1 MIYALT
7 ERRTEEAKRIRREYR
22 EKYGKDFCPRRGKEL
37 VPRNDGLANCVT
49 ATQGLEQLLLEVD
62 GSTAEP
68 RTEKRKL
75 TKEGDRMTAKLFT
88 FVELCAGIGGVSF
101 GFEEMGGHCVLA
113 AEYDPTREGKTQ
125 FAQEAYKLLH
135 PETPVTGDVFKLE
148 GKDVPDHDVLSF
160 TTPCQSFSVAGKRGG
175 FDDVRGTVYFE
186 CMRIA
191 KEKQPKIIFMENVKG
206 LIGHDKGKTLDTI
219 VKVANECGYRVDF
232 GVRNTKYFDL
242 PQNRERFFMIGVRE
256 DLIEN
261 QPWDTKGTTIVPKGK
276 RRISA
281 YEGVKTFNFD
291 WPEEGEVTAKLVDV
305 LEENVGDSYYLPDEK
320 VAELVARLE
329 APDLENTPKCIH
341 NIYGGFKEDKPRLF
355 EDASPTI
362 RTAAGGGHLPSVLEE
377 VKGCSTRSRNY
388 RGQGEQ
394 LEIRKDDVSNTVTS
408 VTKDAMVGLPIREA
422 TKKGYAI
429 AQEGDV
435 VNYKFPTSKTRRGR
449 VGKQIAHTL
458 EATCL
463 NQGVVEGCTNNK
475 GELKTRDVSTAI
487 DANYAKGIDNHGQRT
502 QVLEL
507 VQKYR
512 IRKLTPLECFRLQ
525 GFSDEAHQ
533 TLVDAGISDN
543 QRYKFAGN
551 AVSVP
556 VIKAL
561 AERMLP
567 YLT

>member
-1 MIYALT
+1 MS
-7 ERRTEEAKRIRREYR
+7 
-22 EKYGKDFCPRRGKEL
+22 G
-37 VPRNDGLANCVT
+37 
-49 ATQGLEQLLLEVD
+49 
-62 GSTAEP
+62 
-68 RTEKRKL
+68 
-75 TKEGDRMTAKLFT
+75 FT

-101 GFEEMGGHCVLA
+101 GFEEIGGHCLLA
-113 AEYDPTREGKTQ
+113 AEYDPQREGKRQ
-125 FAQEAYKLLH
+125 FAQEAYKILH
-135 PETPVTGDVFKLE
+135 PGTPVVGDIFDLKAE
-148 GKDVPDHDVLSF
+148 DVPDHDVLSF

-191 KEKQPKIIFMENVKG
+191 REKQPKIIFMENVKG

-232 GVRNTKYFDL
+232 NVRNTKFFGL

-256 DLIEN
+256 DLVEN
-261 QPWDTKGTTIVPKGK
+261 EAWETKGTTIVPKGK
-276 RRISA
+276 RRISE
-281 YEGVKTFNFD
+281 YEGVKTFNFA
-291 WPEEGEVTAKLVDV
+291 WPEHGEVTAKLVDV
-305 LEENVGDSYYLPDEK
+305 LEEAVDDSYYLPDEK
-320 VAELVARLE
+320 VQELVAKLDETQR
-329 APDLENTPKCIH
+329 ENTPKIVH
-341 NIYGGFKEDKPRLF
+341 NIYGGFNEAKPRVF
-355 EDASPTI
+355 DDASPTI
-362 RTAAGGGHLPSVLEE
+362 RTSAGGGHLPSVLEE

-394 LEIRKDDVSNTVTS
+394 LEVRKDDVGNTITS
-408 VTKDAMVGLPIREA
+408 VPKDSMVLNGLPIREA

-463 NQGVVEGCTNNK
+463 NQGVVEI
-475 GELKTRDVSTAI
+475 EPPR
-487 DANYAKGIDNHGQRT
+487 
-502 QVLEL
+502 
-507 VQKYR
+507 YR

-525 GFSDEAHQ
+525 GFSDVAHQ
-533 TLVDAGISDN
+533 ALVDAGISDN
-543 QRYKFAGN
+543 QRYKQAGN

-561 AERMLP
+561 GERMLA
-567 YLT
+567 YLSGAS